1 MIELINNIHGITWA
15 GTGWFLLYIISI
27 GFFLIANKE
36 RSMRTL
42 AVAMIFQLIVMYN
55 PFVIHLLSNFFGPIE
70 YTRIAWGFLMVPMI
84 AFMITTFIVDTKKTS
99 LALITAAM
107 LIMMLALNYTP
118 FFNIPENVYKIPTEA
133 IEIVEILDSENPDN
147 SYTKVGLTFPSYNED
162 AFRGELSTYDKIYY
176 GMLSYTDTYYLYPT
190 TFEQAAADNFPYE
203 YHLAMRQSDT
213 TSLTTFDFELIGE
226 TEHCLIYKKK

>member
-15 GTGWFLLYIISI
+15 GTGWVLLYIISI
-27 GFFLIANKE
+27 GFFLIAKKDH
-36 RSMRTL
+36 SMRTF
-42 AVAMIFQLIVMYN
+42 AAAMFFQLIVMYN

-84 AFMITTFIVDTKKTS
+84 AFMMTTFITNTKKTT

-107 LIMMLALNYTP
+107 LIMMLGLNYTP

-147 SYTKVGLTFPSYNED
+147 NYTKVGLTFPPYNED

-176 GMLSYTDTYYLYPT
+176 GMRSYTNTYHLYYT
-190 TFEQAAADNFPYE
+190 SIEQAAAEDFPYE
-203 YHLAMRQSDT
+203 YHLVMRQADI

-226 TEHCLIYKKK
+226 TEHCLIYKRK